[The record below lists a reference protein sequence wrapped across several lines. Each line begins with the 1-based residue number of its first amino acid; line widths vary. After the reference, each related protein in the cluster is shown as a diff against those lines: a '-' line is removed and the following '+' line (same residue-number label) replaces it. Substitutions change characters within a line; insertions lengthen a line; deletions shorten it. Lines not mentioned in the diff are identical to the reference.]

1 MDKFNIAEYITIVK
15 SGLVSCRGQGPAGI
29 LLLEQIGNLLSPNIY
44 FDDTKISRLTK
55 HINNV
60 PNEIINAVSDP
71 RIFAGVISGFKI
83 NVSSD
88 FNSSTIDNV
97 CLNLIRLINNEPNL
111 ANSYKTNLNNAYN
124 SGDNSTF
131 LAMTL
136 MHAVGMENTNES
148 KETFSDEVPYLTEAN
163 NHCPFCGKSLF
174 RNVRGRSVSDYQITK
189 IFDNTFDNEIKKEL
203 VAIYPAPSM
212 IDSIGNKIVLCTSCF
227 SDYRVDPTTDKYI
240 KLYDKK
246 RTFETNL
253 EITNELYSIDIENE
267 LYKIVKDLG
276 ELSQDKE
283 SGLIPLDPLE
293 LVEKIPD
300 DILLKDDV
308 TKWVLRYYKY
318 IEKQFSDLDASGVS
332 RFKVIASEVSLA
344 YETLDAMGILSQKEI
359 FNRLAMWMTDQ
370 LSYPRDKISVV
381 NIIVAFFVQNCEVF
395 HEIS

>member
-71 RIFAGVISGFKI
+71 RIVAAVISGFST

-88 FNSSTIDNV
+88 FNSTTIDNV

-111 ANSYKTNLNNAYN
+111 ANSYKTTLNNAYN

-131 LAMTL
+131 LAIAL
-136 MHAVGMENTNES
+136 MHAVGMDNTNES
-148 KETFSDEVPYLTEAN
+148 KETSSDEVPYLTEAN

-174 RNVRGRSVSDYQITK
+174 RNVRGRSISDYQITK
-189 IFDNTFDNEIKKEL
+189 IFDDTFDNEIKKEL
-203 VAIYPAPSM
+203 EAIYPAPSM

-227 SDYRVDPTTDKYI
+227 SDYRVDPTTDKYT
-240 KLYDKK
+240 KLHDKK

-253 EITNELYSIDIENE
+253 EITSELYSIDIENE

-276 ELSQDKE
+276 EFSQDKE

-344 YETLDAMGILSQKEI
+344 YETLDAMGMLSQKEI
-359 FNRLAMWMTDQ
+359 FNRLAMWMADQ